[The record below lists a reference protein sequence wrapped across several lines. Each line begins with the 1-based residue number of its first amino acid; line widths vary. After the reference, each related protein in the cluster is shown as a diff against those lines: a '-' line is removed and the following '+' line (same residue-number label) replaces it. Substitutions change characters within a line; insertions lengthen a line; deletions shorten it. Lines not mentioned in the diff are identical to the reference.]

1 VAEVVRGLTKGER
14 MAEGLRLEDWIGKSV
29 TVNVYITEEVNTRER
44 VLEGA
49 EVVSDDTTTT
59 ERKTVVGVQGF
70 LEGVDPNG
78 VIVLF
83 DPRDVASRRGPLLS
97 PDPENLPRHVFFSW
111 PRISLIE
118 RIEYEA
124 E

>member
-1 VAEVVRGLTKGER
+1 
-14 MAEGLRLEDWIGKSV
+14 MAEGLRLEDWIGKRV

-59 ERKTVVGVQGF
+59 ERKSVVGVQGF

-78 VIVLF
+78 VILLF
-83 DPRDVASRRGPLLS
+83 DPRDVASRRGPRPS
-97 PDPENLPRHVFFSW
+97 PDPENAPRHVFFSW
-111 PRISLIE
+111 QRVSLIE
-118 RIEYEA
+118 HIGSEPE
-124 E
+124 

>member
-1 VAEVVRGLTKGER
+1 
-14 MAEGLRLEDWIGKSV
+14 MAEGLRLEDWIGKRV
-29 TVNVYITEEVNTRER
+29 TVNVYSTEEVNTRER

-49 EVVSDDTTTT
+49 